1 MERVID
7 YDIVFYYPIEAF
19 TQFDAS
25 VQTQIVINVAAAARA
40 TIAIFFI
47 LIPLIKM

>member
-1 MERVID
+1 
-7 YDIVFYYPIEAF
+7 
-19 TQFDAS
+19 
-25 VQTQIVINVAAAARA
+25 VAAAARA